1 MGTDARAVRPGRATN
16 LPVRRER
23 SAGGVTLVR
32 FGTEDYVALIVL
44 RGGAVLALPK
54 GHIEPGETAEEA
66 SRREVHEET
75 GLRTRTVA
83 PLGWIEYWFVAPDAR
98 VRKRVDF
105 FLLRY
110 VSGAPRPQD
119 SEVDGVRLVARDSAA
134 RQLTY
139 PGERT
144 VIRRAEQLWTGE

>member
-1 MGTDARAVRPGRATN
+1 MSRPDRASA

-23 SAGGVTLVR
+23 SAGGVTLIR
-32 FGTEDYVALIVL
+32 IGRTDHVALIVL

-54 GHIEPGETAEEA
+54 GHVEPGETAEEA
-66 SRREVHEET
+66 ARREVLEET
-75 GLRTRTVA
+75 GLRTRTIA

-110 VSGAPRPQD
+110 LAGAPRHHD
-119 SEVDGVRLVARDSAA
+119 AEVDGVCLVPRDDAA
-134 RQLTY
+134 RRLTY
-139 PGERT
+139 PGERS
-144 VIRRAEQLWTGE
+144 VIRRAEPLWVGE